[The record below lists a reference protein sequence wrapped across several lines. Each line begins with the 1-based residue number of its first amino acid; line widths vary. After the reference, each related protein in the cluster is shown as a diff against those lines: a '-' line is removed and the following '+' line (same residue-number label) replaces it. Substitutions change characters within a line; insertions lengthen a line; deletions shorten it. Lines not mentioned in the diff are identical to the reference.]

1 MTKEEF
7 KGFSSAAQHDMVLEA
22 LVRITKNLETMEK
35 ESGKPFVG
43 TAKQRRNDIKLL
55 TILAEAFGKNELI
68 WDNARVYKNA
78 HAATM
83 DAGKYIP
90 NDKVAVVGVGMER
103 YNSKSMAELLSAIEE
118 TWDGYKENSGTSRD
132 VINGIRGITD
142 TEKKIV
148 GAQQKAGKF
157 VSCVDDKS
165 IYPVKSI
172 AKCLDNSGLSRNVV
186 EGFEKISNDRMAK
199 RRSK

>member
-22 LVRITKNLETMEK
+22 LVRITKNLETIEK

-43 TAKQRRNDIKLL
+43 TVKQRRNDIKLL

-68 WDNARVYKNA
+68 WEQKPRV
-78 HAATM
+78 TV
-83 DAGKYIP
+83 DAGKYVP
-90 NDKVAVVGVGMER
+90 SDKVVVTGVGMER
-103 YNSKSMAELLSAIEE
+103 YNNKSMAELLDPVE
-118 TWDGYKENSGTSRD
+118 
-132 VINGIRGITD
+132 GIRGIRD
-142 TEKKIV
+142 DMNKII

-157 VSCVDDKS
+157 MSCVSIDDKS

-172 AKCLDNSGLSRNVV
+172 AKSIDNSGLSRNIV

>member
-22 LVRITKNLETMEK
+22 LVRVTKNLKTMEK
-35 ESGKPFVG
+35 ESGKPFAG
-43 TAKQRRNDIKLL
+43 TSKQRRNDIKLM
-55 TILAEAFGKNELI
+55 TILAEAFGKNELV
-68 WDNARVYKNA
+68 WEQKPR
-78 HAATM
+78 ATV
-83 DAGKYIP
+83 DAGKYMP
-90 NDKVAVVGVGMER
+90 NDKVVVTGVGMER
-103 YNSKSMAELLSAIEE
+103 YNNKSMAELLDPVEGIQ
-118 TWDGYKENSGTSRD
+118 
-132 VINGIRGITD
+132 GIRD
-142 TEKKIV
+142 DMNKIV

-157 VSCVDDKS
+157 MSCVSIDDKS

-172 AKCLDNSGLSRNVV
+172 AKSIDNSGLSRNIV